1 MEGGRRKQGRELR
14 RMQDLQGVGAEASR
28 DGAGARRGP
37 EAGAGRRDGHR
48 RGDGGGGGRRRRR
61 PLRRG
66 RGGARHALGIFR
78 REVSAGAGESRIAR
92 WGLDLGVRAS
102 GAWIWTG
109 GGRLDAPIWILF
121 LCC

>member
-1 MEGGRRKQGRELR
+1 
-14 RMQDLQGVGAEASR
+14 
-28 DGAGARRGP
+28 
-37 EAGAGRRDGHR
+37 
-48 RGDGGGGGRRRRR
+48 
-61 PLRRG
+61 
-66 RGGARHALGIFR
+66 
-78 REVSAGAGESRIAR
+78 VSAGAGESRIAR